1 MTAGSILST
10 AATDNGW
17 TEGDKA
23 EALETYAMVS
33 GDAPEKVLE
42 GVDTRGEHARFMD
55 FLNARV
61 VMGNAFDLDV

>member
-10 AATDNGW
+10 AAADNSW
-17 TEGDKA
+17 TESDKA

-42 GVDTRGEHARFMD
+42 GVDTRGEHVRFTD
-55 FLNARV
+55 FLHARA